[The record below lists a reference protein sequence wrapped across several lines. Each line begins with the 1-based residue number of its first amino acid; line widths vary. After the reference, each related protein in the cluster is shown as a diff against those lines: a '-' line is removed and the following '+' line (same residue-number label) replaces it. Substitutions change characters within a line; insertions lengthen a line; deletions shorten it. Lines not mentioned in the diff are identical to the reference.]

1 VAASAPP
8 NEQDEVLTA
17 AYPSVS
23 LSDIITGKAH

>member
-8 NEQDEVLTA
+8 NEQDEALTA